1 MRPSCCLVALLILTQ
16 SCTPSVSEGNNL
28 PQLGFSASPERIIE
42 RLEKEPKTYRE
53 HFLLGVA
60 HRKKGNLKRAIH
72 HFANSCFSYHTQS
85 NLRLFPIPVY
95 IFVSGFH
102 VKSEYFDDA
111 VAEIAD
117 IFFRYREFEYVARF
131 ADLVGDEQ
139 AALHRDAVLLKV
151 RALTEMKKH
160 DEALKELKRL
170 YVKYKDSQSRS
181 LIKIR
186 EASVH
191 ERNEDL
197 RGAAANYLE
206 IIALGEGNWQSS
218 IASQRLQELST
229 KSGISYSPREKLM
242 LAKGL
247 YHASKYDEA
256 VNLLREASAG
266 LKDSSSLEECTVFLI
281 RSLVRKGRLA
291 DADRVIRGS
300 GKKPLEVLR
309 LAKLKADEL
318 WESGKKTAAVNEYRT
333 LADSADREIAQ
344 ASLRRIIAFM
354 DDKRKTGLEKLA
366 REYNEK
372 YPDDDFSEFC
382 LWVIGRETLRRNDD
396 RTAMALFE
404 STLKKFPAGLYS
416 DRQRFWLHRLYSVQ
430 GRKADA
436 ERMFRQM
443 AAYNP
448 GSSYTWVLFQRRK
461 GDYSQEDLLR
471 EFNTALKNK
480 NREGYLWAHALL
492 FIRERD
498 LEKRN
503 ARIDRLPGAELE
515 QIERLNKQ
523 IAANGLKSAHAVR
536 LKRLE
541 RYFAVGHADGI
552 VRELGVIPD
561 TVEGMRDKNI
571 ALAHF
576 GGQYCH
582 ENFALYSTLNLM
594 REDKIHENIT
604 LFPEEMLGRLLPV
617 AFPQCVKAAA
627 REFKL
632 ETPAIYA
639 LIKAESLFNPRAVSS
654 AGAVGYMQLM
664 PDTARGIARTLRV
677 KSYDLK
683 DPCTSIRFG
692 AHYLAWLGR
701 MFKGNFV
708 SVVAAYNAGAGNVIK
723 WRKTHPAD
731 DDYFTEFLPFEE
743 TRYYILRTRKFLT
756 QYEILAPR

>member
-1 MRPSCCLVALLILTQ
+1 MRSSCCLVTLLILTL

-28 PQLGFSASPERIIE
+28 PQLGFSSSPERIIE
-42 RLEKEPKTYRE
+42 RIEKGPKTYRE

-72 HFANSCFSYHTQS
+72 HFANSCFSYHSQS

-95 IFVSGFH
+95 VFVSGFH

-117 IFFRYREFEYVARF
+117 IFFQYREFEYVVRF

-139 AALHRDAVLLKV
+139 AALRRDAVLLKV
-151 RALTEMKKH
+151 RALTEMKKY

-170 YVKYKDSQSRS
+170 YVKYNDAESRA

-191 ERNEDL
+191 ERKEDL

-206 IIALGEGNWQSS
+206 IIALDAGSWQSS
-218 IASQRLQELST
+218 IASQRLQELSG
-229 KSGISYSPREKLM
+229 KAGVSYSPREKLM

-247 YHASKYDEA
+247 YHSSKYDA
-256 VNLLREASAG
+256 AANLLREAAEG
-266 LKDSSSLEECTVFLI
+266 LKDIRSLDECTVFLI

-291 DADRVIRGS
+291 DADRVIQGS
-300 GKKPLEVLR
+300 GKKPLEALR
-309 LAKLKADEL
+309 LAKMKADEL
-318 WESGKKTAAVNEYRT
+318 WESGEKNAAVIDYRA
-333 LADSADREIAQ
+333 LGDSADREIAQ
-344 ASLRRIIAFM
+344 SSLRRIIGFM
-354 DDKRKTGLEKLA
+354 DDRRKTGLEKLA
-366 REYNEK
+366 REYTEK

-396 RTAMALFE
+396 RAAMALFE
-404 STLKKFPAGLYS
+404 STLKKFPAGGYS
-416 DRQRFWLHRLYSVQ
+416 DRERFWLHRIYSGQ

-436 ERMFRQM
+436 EKMFRQM
-443 AAYNP
+443 AVYNP
-448 GSSYTWVLFQRRK
+448 GSSYTWALFQRLK

-471 EFNTALKNK
+471 EFNIALKNK

-492 FIRERD
+492 FIKERD
-498 LEKRN
+498 LSKRN
-503 ARIDRLPGAELE
+503 ARINCLPGAELKL
-515 QIERLNKQ
+515 IERLNKL
-523 IAANGLKSAHAVR
+523 IAANGLKSAQAGR

-552 VRELGVIPD
+552 VRELGGIPD
-561 TVEGMRDKNI
+561 TAECVRDKNI

-576 GGQYCH
+576 GGRYCH
-582 ENFALYSTLNLM
+582 ENFALYATLNLM
-594 REDKIHENIT
+594 REDGIHENIT

-617 AFPQCVKAAA
+617 AFPECVKASAS
-627 REFKL
+627 EFKL
-632 ETPAIYA
+632 DTPAIYA

-664 PDTARGIARTLRV
+664 PATARGIARTLGL
-677 KSYDLK
+677 KNYDLK

-723 WRKTHPAD
+723 WRKTHPID

-743 TRYYILRTRKFLT
+743 TRFYILRTRKFLT